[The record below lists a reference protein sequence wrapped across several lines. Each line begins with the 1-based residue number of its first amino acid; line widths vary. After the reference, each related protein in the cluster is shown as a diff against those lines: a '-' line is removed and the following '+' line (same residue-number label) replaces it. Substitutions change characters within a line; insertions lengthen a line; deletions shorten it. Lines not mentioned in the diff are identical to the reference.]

1 VTHDGTIQVDRHSY
15 TVGTAYRGHKVLVV
29 PVKQDLV
36 VVDDNKV
43 VTVLPIKGLL
53 RQPMDLGAY
62 VRHLKEEARRVELHR
77 VSLWARRGE
86 PVT

>member
-1 VTHDGTIQVDRHSY
+1 M
-15 TVGTAYRGHKVLVV
+15 AV
-29 PVKQDLV
+29 PSAIPCCQI
-36 VVDDNKV
+36 DDNKV
-43 VTVLPIKGLL
+43 VTLLPIKGLL